1 MFNSYEFGCMINLV
15 FAECRI
21 CDKIWTWMSYCPS
34 EISNSSFQS
43 KPSNTQLT
51 LTCSKST
58 IETLEKEAKYA
69 QS

>member
-1 MFNSYEFGCMINLV
+1 MLNDEFATKYELEFPSS
-15 FAECRI
+15 FQ
-21 CDKIWTWMSYCPS
+21 S